1 MLPELYQLHF
11 KKYFKPADYLL
22 LDLLTN
28 LLQSLKQVSLEKLA
42 SSLPLPIKFESRR
55 KKLQR
60 FLSLPECHVQT
71 IWFPLIIRW
80 IEETINPQEML
91 YLAIDRTRWQSIN
104 ILVISLIYKRRAI
117 PLYFELLEKKGNSN
131 LQEPTEALE
140 KVISQLEKSKIVVL
154 GDREFCAVDLASW
167 LRKKKVYFCL
177 RLKKRMR
184 PIWLCKPYRTR
195 TKQNHFIEQGGEI
208 WYQLQPLGLQPGIS
222 FYLRGVK
229 ITKSQQVVGFDLA
242 AKWQKKRYA
251 LTPEEGWFILTNL
264 GSLEIA
270 IKAYKKRFGIEE
282 MFRDFKK
289 GGYNLSGTKVNGARL
304 ITLVILISIAYTVST
319 FTGQRIKRMGVQNYV
334 GRVSESKRTFPRHSN
349 FYVGLYGYSWV
360 DFYFNLT
367 DKITQLMNL
376 SPNKRPFYQRGQKAM
391 MLILSV
397 F

>member
-11 KKYFKPADYLL
+11 ETYFKPADYLL
-22 LDLLTN
+22 LEILTN

-55 KKLQR
+55 KKIQR
-60 FLSLPECHVQT
+60 FLSLPEWNVQK
-71 IWFPLIIRW
+71 IWLPLIIKW
-80 IEETINPQEML
+80 IESIINLQEML

-117 PLYFELLEKKGNSN
+117 PLYFELLDKKGNSN
-131 LQEPTEALE
+131 LQEQTEALE
-140 KVISQLEKSKIVVL
+140 KVISQLEKYKIVVL
-154 GDREFCAVDLASW
+154 GDREFCSVDLASW
-167 LRKKKVYFCL
+167 FREKKVYFCL
-177 RLKKRMR
+177 RLKR
-184 PIWLCKPYRTR
+184 
-195 TKQNHFIEQGGEI
+195 NHFIEQSGEI
-208 WYQLQPLGLQPGIS
+208 WCQLQQLGLQPGIS

-229 ITKSQQVVGFDLA
+229 ITKSKQVVGFDLA

-264 GSLEIA
+264 GSLELA

-282 MFRDFKK
+282 MFRDFKR
-289 GGYNLSGTKVNGARL
+289 GGYNLEGTKVTDARL
-304 ITLVILISIAYTVST
+304 IALVIIISIAYTVST
-319 FTGQRIKRMGVQNYV
+319 FSGQKIKRMGAQKYV
-334 GRVSESKRTFPRHSN
+334 GRVKESKRTFPRHSN

-360 DFYFNLT
+360 NFYFNIS

-391 MLILSV
+391 MLILSA